1 MKNKMAIR
9 QFATAFGCACLL
21 TATAWA
27 VENPTRAI
35 ENGQKEKISGT
46 IQGRNGETMRVRT
59 DDNSVVVVDITD
71 TTKVELKK
79 GLFHMS
85 KKSMDAS
92 SLVPGLR
99 VEANGK
105 GNDQGQL
112 VADKVTFDP
121 SSYKSSRSIDTRVSP
136 LESRTGSLEGRAG
149 QLESKTGQLE
159 SKTGELTT
167 KTGQLSDQ
175 QKQDE
180 QTTAQVRTE
189 ADNANKGVESV
200 NGRVDNLDD
209 YTQKAKATVYFK
221 LGSAQLSPDAKK
233 DLDDLV
239 QKTKDMKGYMV
250 QVAGF
255 TDTTG
260 KAAVNEAL
268 SERRADA
275 VVHYLQM
282 QDVPL
287 RRILAPAGLGDS
299 HSVAD
304 NKSKEGRKLN
314 RRVEVTVIVNKA
326 IDNSTSAMNQPES
339 QQSPAQSPSTAPAP
353 TVK

>member
-1 MKNKMAIR
+1 MKTKNALR
-9 QFATAFGCACLL
+9 QFAATFGCTCLL

-59 DDNSVVVVDITD
+59 DDNSVVVVDLTD

-99 VEANGK
+99 VEASGK

-121 SSYKSSRSIDTRVSP
+121 NSYKASRSIDTRVAP
-136 LESRTGSLEGRAG
+136 IEGRTGALEGRAG

-159 SKTGELTT
+159 SKTGELET
-167 KTGQLSDQ
+167 KAGQLSDQ

-180 QTTAQVRTE
+180 QQTAQVRTE
-189 ADNANKGVESV
+189 ADNANKGVDNV
-200 NGRVDNLDD
+200 NSRVDSLDD
-209 YTQKAKATVYFK
+209 YTEKAKATVYFK
-221 LGSAQLSPDAKK
+221 LGSAQLSPEAKK

-239 QKTKDMKGYMV
+239 QKTKDMKGYMI

-255 TDTTG
+255 TDSTG

-275 VVHYLQM
+275 VVHYLQE

-287 RRILAPAGLGDS
+287 RRILAPAGLGQS

-304 NKSKEGRKLN
+304 NKSREGRKLN
-314 RRVEVTVIVNKA
+314 RRVEVSIIVNKA
-326 IDNSTSAMNQPES
+326 IDNSASAMNQPAAPQGGT
-339 QQSPAQSPSTAPAP
+339 QQPAANTPA
-353 TVK
+353 K